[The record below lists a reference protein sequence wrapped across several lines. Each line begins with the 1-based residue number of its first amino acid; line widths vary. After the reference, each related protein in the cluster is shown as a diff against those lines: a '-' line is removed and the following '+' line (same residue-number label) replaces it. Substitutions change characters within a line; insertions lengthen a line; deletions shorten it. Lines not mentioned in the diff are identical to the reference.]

1 MNKNGRTN
9 ALNSQFSTS
18 KKKKFDKNNSLIH
31 QSKNRSCVNQ
41 KFYQK
46 ILTKWYPEYNIQVK
60 NIERLDETIFLEVK
74 MKYLKQNEIL
84 KISENI
90 SFFLSEDIIIY
101 NG

>member
-46 ILTKWYPEYNIQVK
+46 ISKKRIIT
-60 NIERLDETIFLEVK
+60 
-74 MKYLKQNEIL
+74 
-84 KISENI
+84 
-90 SFFLSEDIIIY
+90 LSSIIILITSIWSNLSIDFY
-101 NG
+101 ILCKLI